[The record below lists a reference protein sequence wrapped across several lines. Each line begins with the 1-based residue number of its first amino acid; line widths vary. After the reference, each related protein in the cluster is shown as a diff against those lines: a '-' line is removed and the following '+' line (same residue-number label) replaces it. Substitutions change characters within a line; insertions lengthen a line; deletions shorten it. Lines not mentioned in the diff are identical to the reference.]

1 MQFYNILDER
11 TVEEFDLIIDYTY
24 SWEHPYEVFPKEKY
38 DVDLILK
45 KIDNRQLEYF
55 DLRIRALFK
64 GTEFARETI
73 INLLYKDA
81 YDILKQEELEDVI
94 DSVIYDAKEK
104 IVKLKILL
112 GKLLYT

>member
-11 TVEEFDLIIDYTY
+11 NIDEFDLIIDYTY
-24 SWEHPYEVFPKEKY
+24 SWEHPYGVFPKDNY
-38 DVDLILK
+38 DVDLIIK
-45 KIDNRQLEYF
+45 KIDTRQLEYF

-81 YDILKQEELEDVI
+81 YDILKQEEMEDVI

-112 GKLLYT
+112 DELK